1 MYGEVTRS
9 TPGKEIASGT
19 LTSVD
24 VSFSQF
30 ITECNIKLGVLN
42 EAASRKYYGNIEIA
56 QTENER

>member
-1 MYGEVTRS
+1 M
-9 TPGKEIASGT
+9 PDKEIASGT

-30 ITECNIKLGVLN
+30 ITECNIKLDVLN